1 MDHEQFSR
9 RRATAGCLTALPL
22 AVVAGCGRRPAP
34 ADVAVDLTTIDDEGL
49 RGTGAGRVAVSYEF
63 AIPDTP
69 AARDAVR
76 RIDRSVEFMPGS
88 RGRVGATAGECLCI
102 GSTHQP
108 GWRDVLARLAEFPG
122 VERIVECHHE

>member
-1 MDHEQFSR
+1 MDHERFSR
-9 RRATAGCLTALPL
+9 RRVTAGCLAALPL
-22 AVVAGCGRRPAP
+22 AGVAGCGRRPAP

-108 GWRDVLARLAEFPG
+108 GWRDVLARLAELPG